1 MPHGAYL
8 LMTGMVYTTYAV
20 NWLVR
25 VTACSNTSIVQCERG
40 LALAV
45 WHCSS
50 PKAEV
55 CSIRAVVHGAAH
67 QVLAVGG
74 REGILCL
81 VQQLQ

>member
-1 MPHGAYL
+1 MK
-8 LMTGMVYTTYAV
+8 
-20 NWLVR
+20 R
-25 VTACSNTSIVQCERG
+25 DTACSNTSIVQCERG

-81 VQQLQ
+81 VQQLQQGNARTPVMCIICIAQVT